1 MVESDSEL
9 RVLQNPNAPVTFLDV
24 ARLRTYPTD
33 HSESVILLFGTEGAT
48 DPQLYQEITGTSY
61 AL

>member
-1 MVESDSEL
+1 MVESDSESAVAGLVAL
-9 RVLQNPNAPVTFLDV
+9 RLAIED
-24 ARLRTYPTD
+24 ARAREKLRLN
-33 HSESVILLFGTEGAT
+33 SESVILLFGTEGAT

>member
-9 RVLQNPNAPVTFLDV
+9 RVLQNPNAPV
-24 ARLRTYPTD
+24 TYPTD

>member
-1 MVESDSEL
+1 MVKSDSESAAAGLVAL
-9 RVLQNPNAPVTFLDV
+9 RLAIED
-24 ARLRTYPTD
+24 ARAREKLRLN
-33 HSESVILLFGTEGAT
+33 SESVILLFGTEGAT